1 MQKIYLL
8 LRSNKQTGPYTLE
21 ELLQLNLKPFD
32 LVWVDGRSAAWQYPF
47 EIPALKPYVPETPHA
62 SMPFQPIATSAMEQK
77 VSQSINPITQK
88 TEAPKKVFVS
98 IPKSYAPV
106 NEQKAFTDHEA
117 FMPPVE
123 KPPYEAK
130 AEASPATP
138 SYRQHSASSQP
149 KAIEGETV
157 HTGYSRSLNDV
168 EEDYTNWMY
177 RQKTKKKSSI
187 NAKDL
192 ILTALI
198 LIVIGGGYYVM
209 SKPSITNS
217 VLPSAKIAK
226 PSSVQPMG
234 NTVTDAGQNIET
246 VSNQNASVSA
256 NQTLV
261 SNTSNIQPDH
271 TNKNI
276 KKKNPVIVSKAQ
288 TNSSVPSSQNSM
300 PVEKTTPN
308 IPTNNDVVSKEPA
321 VKQQSKV
328 ENAPEKKKK
337 IADVLKGIFSKKDKK
352 AEETKNDPVVL
363 DDPKPAT
370 NRQATRRDDNSPNN
384 TSGAAEI
391 NTTALMNQIDISS
404 NAPDNWMMGVRNL
417 KITLRN
423 RSNVA
428 IQTASV
434 TVNYYDENDRLLEKK
449 LIYFAN
455 VAAKGKA
462 TVAAPDQKWADHVD
476 FTVTSA
482 SAKDDRFASN

>member
-47 EIPALKPYVPETPHA
+47 EIPALKPYVPETPQA
-62 SMPFQPIATSAMEQK
+62 DVPFQPVATSAMEEKIVQSANSTVQK
-77 VSQSINPITQK
+77 Q
-88 TEAPKKVFVS
+88 EAPKRVFVS
-98 IPKSYAPV
+98 VPKPYAAV
-106 NEQKAFTDHEA
+106 AQKTYADHSA

-123 KPPYEAK
+123 KPSYEAK
-130 AEASPATP
+130 EEAISTTP
-138 SYRQHSASSQP
+138 SYTQPSVSSQKP
-149 KAIEGETV
+149 VEEEVI
-157 HTGYSRSLNDV
+157 HTGYSRSLNEV

-177 RQKTKKKSSI
+177 RQKTKKKSSV

-192 ILTALI
+192 VLTALV

-209 SKPSITNS
+209 SRPSITNS
-217 VLPSAKIAK
+217 VLPSAKIIK
-226 PSSVQPMG
+226 PSSVQPME
-234 NTVTDAGQNIET
+234 NAVTEPGQNIET
-246 VSNQNASVSA
+246 ISNQNASVTPE
-256 NQTLV
+256 QTLV
-261 SNTSNIQPDH
+261 SNPSNIQPDH
-271 TNKNI
+271 TVKNI
-276 KKKNPVIVSKAQ
+276 KTKNPVIVSKAQ

-308 IPTNNDVVSKEPA
+308 IQPANTDVVSKEPE
-321 VKQQSKV
+321 VKQQPNV
-328 ENAPEKKKK
+328 EKAPEKKKK

-352 AEETKNDPVVL
+352 AEETKNDPVIL
-363 DDPKPAT
+363 DDPKPAN
-370 NRQATRRDDNSPNN
+370 NRQATRREDGNSANN
-384 TSGAAEI
+384 NSGSNEVS
-391 NTTALMNQIDISS
+391 TATLMDQIDLSS

-423 RSNVA
+423 RSNVT

-449 LIYFAN
+449 LIYFNNIAP
-455 VAAKGKA
+455 KGKA

-476 FTVTSA
+476 FKVTSA